1 MKNNVQLITYADRLS
16 GAGIPELHELLA
28 NELSGLFS
36 GVHILPF
43 FYPIDGSDAGFDP
56 IDHTRVDERIG
67 CWQDIKALGSDS
79 DIMAD
84 LIVNHASAESK
95 EFRDVLAKGK
105 NSVYW
110 DLFLTKDK
118 VFPGG
123 ASEELL
129 SLIPRPKTTGCFTPY
144 QLATGETIDFWT
156 TFTDSQIDLDVKSE
170 LGQQY
175 LHKVID
181 TFAANNISYI
191 RLDAAGFAIKK
202 AGTSCFMIDETFD
215 FINQLSDM
223 ANKAGMKSLVEIH
236 SYYKTQ
242 IEIAKRVN
250 LVYDFALPPLV
261 LHYLTTRDVQ
271 PLVNW
276 LKISPRNCITV
287 LDTHDGIGIE
297 DVAGKDDLPGL
308 LHQEQIETLIAAIHN
323 NSGGGSEK
331 ASGAAASNVDI
342 YQVNCSYYDAL
353 AKDDLNYL
361 IARAIQFF
369 SPGVPQVYYGG
380 LLALENDMQL
390 LASTNVGRDIN
401 RSYLNKPQVA
411 AAMEK
416 PVVKALSALIRLR
429 NQSEAFNGLFEI
441 CGDKQKLCMKWING
455 RDSARLVVDMALQQ
469 ASISLSDGEHQQQLD
484 LAQLLAGN

>member
-16 GAGIPELHELLA
+16 GAGIPELHALLA

-56 IDHTRVDERIG
+56 IDHARVDERIG
-67 CWQDIKALGSDS
+67 SWQDIKVLGQDCE
-79 DIMAD
+79 IMAD
-84 LIVNHASAESK
+84 LIVNHASAESD
-95 EFRDVLAKGK
+95 EFQDVLAKGK
-105 NSVYW
+105 DSQYW

-123 ASEELL
+123 ASEEQLA
-129 SLIPRPKTTGCFTPY
+129 LIPRPKTTGCFTPY
-144 QLATGETIDFWT
+144 TLATGEQVDFWT
-156 TFTDSQIDLDVKSE
+156 TFTDTQIDLDVESE
-170 LGQQY
+170 LGRQY
-175 LHKVID
+175 LKKVID

-215 FINQLSDM
+215 FINELSDM
-223 ANKAGMKSLVEIH
+223 ANQAGMKSLVEIH

-261 LHYLTTRDVQ
+261 LHYLTSKDVK

-297 DVAGKDDLPGL
+297 DAAGKDGQPGL
-308 LHQEQIETLIAAIHN
+308 LTQRQIDSLVAAIHS

-342 YQVNCSYYDAL
+342 YQVNCSFYDAL
-353 AKDDLNYL
+353 AKDDLSYL

-369 SPGVPQVYYGG
+369 APGVPQVYYGG
-380 LLALENDMQL
+380 LLALENDLEL
-390 LASTNVGRDIN
+390 LARTNVGRDIN
-401 RSYLNKPQVA
+401 RSYLNNAQVA
-411 AAMEK
+411 EAMEK
-416 PVVKALSALIRLR
+416 PVVKALAALIRLR
-429 NQSEAFNGLFEI
+429 NEHPAFDGLFEI
-441 CGDKQKLCMKWING
+441 CGEQQKLCLKWLNG
-455 RDSARLVVDMALQQ
+455 VHSARLVVDMALLQ
-469 ASISLSDGEHQQQLD
+469 ATIFLSDGDNQQQIMLD
-484 LAQLLAGN
+484 ELLAGN

>member
-67 CWQDIKALGSDS
+67 SWQDIKALGSDCE
-79 DIMAD
+79 IMAD
-84 LIVNHASAESK
+84 LIVNHASAESS
-95 EFRDVLAKGK
+95 EFRDVLAQGKG
-105 NSVYW
+105 SAYW

-123 ASEELL
+123 ASEEQLA
-129 SLIPRPKTTGCFTPY
+129 LIPRPKTSGCFTPY
-144 QLATGETIDFWT
+144 TLATGEQVDFWT
-156 TFTDSQIDLDVKSE
+156 TFTDSQIDLDVKSG
-170 LGQQY
+170 LGREY
-175 LHKVID
+175 LKKVIK
-181 TFAANNISYI
+181 TFADSNISYI

-215 FINQLSDM
+215 FINELSDL

-261 LHYLTTRDVQ
+261 LHYLSSQDVV

-297 DVAGKDDLPGL
+297 DVAGKDGLPGL
-308 LHQEQIETLIAAIHN
+308 LSQEQIDKLIAAIHA

-342 YQVNCSYYDAL
+342 YQVNCTYYDAL
-353 AKDDLNYL
+353 AKNDLNYL

-380 LLALENDMQL
+380 LLALENDLQL
-390 LASTNVGRDIN
+390 LADTNVGRDIN
-401 RSYLNKPQVA
+401 RSYLNKTRVA

-416 PVVKALSALIRLR
+416 PVVKALSALIRIR
-429 NQSEAFNGLFEI
+429 NQSKAFDGLFEI
-441 CGDKQKLCMKWING
+441 SGDKQKLCMKWLNG
-455 RDSARLVVDMALQQ
+455 QSSARLVVDMAQQQ
-469 ASISLSDGEHQQQLD
+469 ATVFLSDGETQQQIALE
-484 LAQLLAGN
+484 QLLAGG